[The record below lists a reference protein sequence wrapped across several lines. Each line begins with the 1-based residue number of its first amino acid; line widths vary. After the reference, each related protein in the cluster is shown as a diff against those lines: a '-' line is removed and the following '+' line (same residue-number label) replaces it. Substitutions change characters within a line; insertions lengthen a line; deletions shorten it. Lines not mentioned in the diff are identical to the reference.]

1 MKSLE
6 EIERLSLEDLERISA
21 DSNVK
26 VPEGLKAKVATRL
39 VAFECREQAKRA
51 RLRLRCAFA
60 AASLAAAFA
69 LAALVIFP
77 QTPKDTYD
85 DPELARAE
93 LEKTFA
99 YISGKI
105 DKGLD
110 LAEESVPIV
119 EKPFEMISR
128 IKK

>member
-1 MKSLE
+1 MKRLE

-26 VPEGLKAKVATRL
+26 APEDLKAKVATKL

>member
-6 EIERLSLEDLERISA
+6 EIEKLSLEDLEGISA

-26 VPEGLKAKVATRL
+26 VSEGLKTRVVTEL
-39 VAFECREQAKRA
+39 VAFECREQAKKA

-60 AASLAAAFA
+60 TASLAAAFA
-69 LAALVIFP
+69 TVALVILP

-93 LEKTFA
+93 LERAFA

>member
-6 EIERLSLEDLERISA
+6 EIEKLSLEDIERISA
-21 DSNVK
+21 DNNVK
-26 VPEGLKAKVATRL
+26 VPEGLKAKVVTKL
-39 VAFECREQAKRA
+39 VAFESREQAKRA
-51 RLRLRCAFA
+51 GLRLRYAFA
-60 AASLAAAFA
+60 ATSLAAAFA
-69 LAALVIFP
+69 TVALVILP

-85 DPELARAE
+85 NPELARAE
-93 LEKTFA
+93 LERTFA

-105 DKGLD
+105 DKGLN